1 MATSGDDLERLSGAV
16 VLSRLS
22 DSSDEEDD
30 SSDSMDAFFAGM
42 DSGEFDEVSS
52 CSESSDSDASGEFRE
67 GTEREINPSLSGPSS
82 RFVGAFHR
90 FT

>member
-30 SSDSMDAFFAGM
+30 SSDSMDAVFAGI

-52 CSESSDSDASGEFRE
+52 CSETSDSGASGEFK
-67 GTEREINPSLSGPSS
+67 TEREINPSLPGPSS